1 MARTK
6 KTNLDKLRRTL
17 ILKEPEDRE
26 QYAIEN
32 SELEIT
38 SNYIFNSDNEELSQ
52 EVSGIL
58 SSDYFINNT
67 ELDYI
72 KSWRFEVYN
81 VKIAG
86 FVADAT
92 NNIIKYKFTAK
103 RLEIT
108 DEVNTDE

>member
-58 SSDYFINNT
+58 SSDY
-67 ELDYI
+67 I